1 MIGSQPRRP
10 ANVWQDVF
18 LLNWTLES
26 AIMFLMGFEDA
37 ETGLKPRRIKNGYN
51 QKAGSAK
58 MGEGS

>member
-1 MIGSQPRRP
+1 MIGSQPKPP
-10 ANVWQDVF
+10 ASLWWEVF
-18 LLNWTLES
+18 LLNWFLGS

-51 QKAGSAK
+51 QKAGSTK